1 MYISSLNWCTA
12 RLYNKLALPTWAH
25 SPIHLASYLISSCV
39 YNFRQLFWSI
49 ALRFSQHTWLLL
61 TMPKK
66 GAAAQQRRKKLLIST
81 RLIIRPKTRI
91 KMKFK
96 MFLLCSFRLHSRF
109 SQTWWLIPLQRFQ
122 KLGYVSIQYHQN
134 LFSSYFSSPRL
145 PRLFYVIK

>member
-81 RLIIRPKTRI
+81 RLIIRPKTRKKWNSKCSFCVLFVCI
-91 KMKFK
+91 HDFLKLDDLFLSNGFK
-96 MFLLCSFRLHSRF
+96 NLDMSLYNTIRTYFLLIFLRRVCRDSFM
-109 SQTWWLIPLQRFQ
+109 
-122 KLGYVSIQYHQN
+122 
-134 LFSSYFSSPRL
+134 
-145 PRLFYVIK
+145 